1 MATRQ
6 ARLSEFNAGAPEPNH
21 PLQILCEDHCGTYLI
36 PYPCQWS
43 DGAWRRVGGSEV
55 IEATVLGW
63 RAVPRSW
70 RSEKEA

>member
-6 ARLSEFNAGAPEPNH
+6 ARLSEFNEGAPKPNR
-21 PLQILCEDHCGTYLI
+21 PLQILCEDHCGTYLV
-36 PYPCQWS
+36 PYPCHWS
-43 DGAWRRVGGSEV
+43 DGVWRKVGSSKA

-70 RSEKEA
+70 RSKEA